1 MCKEF
6 QRAFE
11 LSIHVILRI
20 SWIHENCE
28 SLISVLY
35 CYCYCVLL
43 HVNEV
48 NRTKKLTL
56 AGKVDPFLLH
66 RHELHVHTALN
77 KYNRFIEQ
85 TTLDVSVL

>member
-11 LSIHVILRI
+11 LSIHVIFAYYLDT
-20 SWIHENCE
+20 CE

-35 CYCYCVLL
+35 CNCYCVLL
-43 HVNEV
+43 HINEV
-48 NRTKKLTL
+48 NGKKKLKV

-66 RHELHVHTALN
+66 RPELHVHTALN